1 MKPIQ
6 MFFPFLNNPLVFF
19 LSAFCR
25 IIPNGLLFFFDSF

>member
-6 MFFPFLNNPLVFF
+6 MFFPFLNNPSCLR
-19 LSAFCR
+19 FCR